1 MQNKG
6 VHYVLTVVEM
16 LRKRRGLLMAS
27 WFSSDI
33 PKVNESSEIMPVIIT
48 FEMHS
53 SEPLSSTQKVN
64 KFWIQRCHRKN
75 HHSPHW
81 KDCCRNWAGLVHPK
95 GPGSG
100 STRNIN
106 SVSMHLI
113 LMIWLQSVWVTWIE
127 DESKQM
133 SKQATCT
140 LNVPFQLWQ
149 EWAEP

>member
-33 PKVNESSEIMPVIIT
+33 PKGNESSEIMPVIIT

-64 KFWIQRCHRKN
+64 KF
-75 HHSPHW
+75 
-81 KDCCRNWAGLVHPK
+81 
-95 GPGSG
+95 
-100 STRNIN
+100 
-106 SVSMHLI
+106 
-113 LMIWLQSVWVTWIE
+113 
-127 DESKQM
+127 
-133 SKQATCT
+133 
-140 LNVPFQLWQ
+140 
-149 EWAEP
+149 